1 MICNHPPLDLRAGHE
16 ASLWTVAW
24 RTGRGR
30 ANRGWVALLLT
41 GLASLVAGGFL
52 TQGSASAAE
61 GVQYGRDVLPI
72 LAGHCFACHG
82 PDAGSRKADLRLDDA
97 GGATAQRDGRAALV
111 PGSLEKSELWQRV
124 TSTDEATVMPPPS
137 TMKPLTPAQQ
147 EILKNWIEQGG
158 EYQQHWAFSPPVAS
172 EPPAN
177 TRPGWNENPIDRFIL
192 ARLTAE
198 GLEPRP
204 EARRHTLIRRVAFAV
219 TGLPPTLAEIEKF
232 ERDESPQAYEAMV
245 DRYLASPRYGE
256 EMARHWLD
264 VARYADTHGLHLDN
278 VREMWAYRD
287 WVVGAFNR
295 NLPYDQFTI
304 EQLAGDQLPN
314 PTRDQLVATGF
325 NRCNVTTSEGGSI
338 EPEFL
343 FRYAVDRTSTTVQAW
358 LGLTAGCAVC
368 HDHKYDPLSTRE
380 FYSLYAFFY
389 SAADPAMDR
398 NINTTEP
405 FLRLPTPT
413 QERDLN
419 VLKNAE
425 QEARQGLTEA
435 LRGVTLVDPAEAS
448 LAAAEQRPGTE
459 PVPVADVWFDDQFPA
474 GARVSCSSRNASTW
488 VTEPG
493 AGVASGVRALRQSF
507 AGSYTD
513 KAEAFA
519 ASLVVPRQARFQ
531 VQVRVS
537 RGGPPEALWLEL
549 QTSKGVRRAIW
560 GNADRI
566 GSGPADKPDR
576 LRVGEV
582 PRGGEWVSLEVAG
595 EAWQLEGGE
604 TVRGLVFGQFG
615 GTVDWDRLLVSGEL
629 APASDPKA
637 SFTAW
642 WTDRKGI
649 DTPGI
654 PGELAAVLKGGPVAE
669 IPAPQREALQAH
681 WQTHV
686 ARPTTAGWRLARDRL
701 ELATAQRLALEESL
715 PGTFI
720 FRDLDK
726 PRDTFVML
734 RGQYDKPGD
743 KVEPGVPAIFPR
755 LQLEEGQQ
763 RPRRLDL
770 AKWLLRADHPL
781 TARVA
786 VDRLWQQFS
795 GTGLVL

>member
-1 MICNHPPLDLRAGHE
+1 
-16 ASLWTVAW
+16 
-24 RTGRGR
+24 
-30 ANRGWVALLLT
+30 LLM
-41 GLASLVAGGFL
+41 GLASLVAVGFL

-158 EYQQHWAFSPPVAS
+158 AYQQHWAFSPPVAS

-287 WVVGAFNR
+287 WVVGSFNR

-368 HDHKYDPLSTRE
+368 HAHKFDPLSQRE
-380 FYSLYAFFY
+380 FYELAAFFNNTTQ
-389 SAADPAMDR
+389 PAMDG
-398 NINTTEP
+398 NAKDTPPI
-405 FLRLPTPT
+405 LPVPL
-413 QERDLN
+413 QEDREQFAR
-419 VLKNAE
+419 VNAAVGV
-425 QEARQGLTEA
+425 ARQQLTE
-435 LRGVTLVDPAEAS
+435 R
-448 LAAAEQRPGTE
+448 
-459 PVPVADVWFDDQFPA
+459 
-474 GARVSCSSRNASTW
+474 
-488 VTEPG
+488 
-493 AGVASGVRALRQSF
+493 
-507 AGSYTD
+507 
-513 KAEAFA
+513 
-519 ASLVVPRQARFQ
+519 
-531 VQVRVS
+531 
-537 RGGPPEALWLEL
+537 
-549 QTSKGVRRAIW
+549 
-560 GNADRI
+560 
-566 GSGPADKPDR
+566 
-576 LRVGEV
+576 
-582 PRGGEWVSLEVAG
+582 
-595 EAWQLEGGE
+595 
-604 TVRGLVFGQFG
+604 
-615 GTVDWDRLLVSGEL
+615 
-629 APASDPKA
+629 
-637 SFTAW
+637 
-642 WTDRKGI
+642 
-649 DTPGI
+649 
-654 PGELAAVLKGGPVAE
+654 
-669 IPAPQREALQAH
+669 
-681 WQTHV
+681 
-686 ARPTTAGWRLARDRL
+686 
-701 ELATAQRLALEESL
+701 
-715 PGTFI
+715 
-720 FRDLDK
+720 
-726 PRDTFVML
+726 
-734 RGQYDKPGD
+734 
-743 KVEPGVPAIFPR
+743 
-755 LQLEEGQQ
+755 
-763 RPRRLDL
+763 
-770 AKWLLRADHPL
+770 
-781 TARVA
+781 
-786 VDRLWQQFS
+786 
-795 GTGLVL
+795 